1 MDLKRILNLKRDE
14 ICGLDIGSSAVKIVA
29 MRKDDTGYEVIAAGI
44 SQIADRRNS
53 LQGQNTGHGGID
65 TNTVKAAHD
74 CFVSTKLNAEK
85 KPMTNLAV
93 CGVSGPEIAVRDFEF
108 PPLQGEEIDGAVSLE
123 AELVC
128 PFNPDQ
134 AVVDYQLIPNGDDK
148 TRGILVAATNT
159 LIKGKKQIAQK
170 AGLKCVLMDV
180 DGLALLNC
188 FNNLVAE
195 HEKSTTA
202 ILNVGN
208 YPGNYER

>member
-14 ICGLDIGSSAVKIVA
+14 VCGLDIGSSAVKIVA

-123 AELVC
+123 AELVW
-128 PFNPDQ
+128 Q
-134 AVVDYQLIPNGDDK
+134 
-148 TRGILVAATNT
+148 
-159 LIKGKKQIAQK
+159 KQIMLRRK
-170 AGLKCVLMDV
+170 RSRRFYSVVYRAGSPSLTNIWKQPVT
-180 DGLALLNC
+180 N
-188 FNNLVAE
+188 
-195 HEKSTTA
+195 
-202 ILNVGN
+202 
-208 YPGNYER
+208 